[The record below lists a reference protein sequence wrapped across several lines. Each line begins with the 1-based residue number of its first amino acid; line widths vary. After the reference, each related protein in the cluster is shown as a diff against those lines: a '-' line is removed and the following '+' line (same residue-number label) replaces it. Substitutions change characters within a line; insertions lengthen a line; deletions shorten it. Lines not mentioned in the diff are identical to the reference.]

1 MYKDFKTKHTESRLI
16 IEKTFFGFGFLADF
30 YPSIFSARKTI
41 CFIRIDFFFIRFWMD
56 IYKK

>member
-1 MYKDFKTKHTESRLI
+1 MYKDFNTKNTSSRLI

-30 YPSIFSARKTI
+30 CPPLAFRETI